1 MASPYKMKNSMLRMV
16 AQGSPM
22 QKNYA
27 GSPMQ
32 QANPPVYNQQ
42 DSSWAIGMR
51 GQELSN
57 QTKTYRP
64 STSEV
69 RHGNKNNAKEILIN
83 TDAKIKKSGNSNTVK
98 GDALLELKKSYKAN
112 QKNKK
117 NKIALSKTVKGTK
130 GNTKGVIKGDIEPK
144 IKFGNFT
151 PKHQ

>member
-32 QANPPVYNQQ
+32 QAEPNPPVYNQQ

-112 QKNKK
+112 QKKKKTKNNENKAAKIVKFLKKK
-117 NKIALSKTVKGTK
+117 NIL
-130 GNTKGVIKGDIEPK
+130 
-144 IKFGNFT
+144 
-151 PKHQ
+151 